1 MKKIIAIIFILLGVL
16 IILYPKISNI
26 IEEKNQTEV
35 IKEYQNKIEKTND
48 EEKNKAYK
56 KANKYNEMLSVGEE
70 NFYNEYNDILN
81 LENDGVMAYIE
92 IPKISVYLPIYH
104 GTESEVLKNGIGHLQ
119 NTSLPVGG
127 NTTHTVLTGHTGFT
141 KSELFTRIDELKMG
155 DEVYIFSLDKKMRY
169 CVYQIKVVLPYEIN
183 DLKIIDG
190 KDLLTLVTCTPYGIN
205 THRLLVQCERE
216 EINESDKKIDIKEDF
231 IVDNVFQSM
240 NDKYWIFIFCD
251 IIIFL
256 IIVFCCILLNKIVK
270 YIQKVRNKE

>member
-48 EEKNKAYK
+48 EEKNKEYE

-70 NFYNEYNDILN
+70 SFYNEYNDILN

-119 NTSLPVGG
+119 NTSLPV
-127 NTTHTVLTGHTGFT
+127 
-141 KSELFTRIDELKMG
+141 
-155 DEVYIFSLDKKMRY
+155 
-169 CVYQIKVVLPYEIN
+169 
-183 DLKIIDG
+183 
-190 KDLLTLVTCTPYGIN
+190 
-205 THRLLVQCERE
+205 RL
-216 EINESDKKIDIKEDF
+216 
-231 IVDNVFQSM
+231 NVS
-240 NDKYWIFIFCD
+240 
-251 IIIFL
+251 
-256 IIVFCCILLNKIVK
+256 
-270 YIQKVRNKE
+270 